1 MKLRTVLTVS
11 VLGLCLV
18 LQSGC
23 ALFLVGAGAAAGV
36 GTYKWYNGELSSVES
51 APMDKAW
58 AASQAAMKDLE
69 FAITEQG
76 KDSLSAHLT
85 ARTAQDK
92 KVTVTLKK
100 QTEKLTEIKI
110 RVGTFGDE
118 AMSNQVLVKIKS
130 HL

>member
-11 VLGLCLV
+11 VLGVCLV

-23 ALFLVGAGAAAGV
+23 ALFLVGAGAAAGA
-36 GTYKWYNGELSSVES
+36 GGYAWYNGELSSVES
-51 APMDKAW
+51 GSIEKAW

-69 FAITEQG
+69 FTITEQG
-76 KDSLSAHLT
+76 KDSLTAHLT
-85 ARTAQDK
+85 ARTARDK
-92 KVTVTLKK
+92 KVTVNLKK

-118 AMSNQVLVKIKS
+118 ALSSQILAKIKA